1 MLIGDIQVDTLKT
14 VFLAVVVAQTA
25 AGAHPQTAVLGH
37 KCAVYFV
44 ARQRVMIVVGIAV
57 GLPLL
62 CVGLIMPQT
71 HTLCGKPEVP
81 FMVFVDIDDHRL
93 DSAVV
98 LKGLG
103 LRIVAVQSLHGAYP
117 DVTCL
122 VAVDGIAAVVIER
135 VGIVAV
141 NVMPHIAR
149 LSVEHENTVAIG
161 ADPEIVFIVET

>member
-1 MLIGDIQVDTLKT
+1 
-14 VFLAVVVAQTA
+14 
-25 AGAHPQTAVLGH
+25 
-37 KCAVYFV
+37 
-44 ARQRVMIVVGIAV
+44 
-57 GLPLL
+57 
-62 CVGLIMPQT
+62 
-71 HTLCGKPEVP
+71 
-81 FMVFVDIDDHRL
+81 MVFVDIDDHRL
-93 DSAVV
+93 DPAVV

-161 ADPEIVFIVET
+161 ADPEILPVYHEGMRVALRQIVLMGIVDETLFRR